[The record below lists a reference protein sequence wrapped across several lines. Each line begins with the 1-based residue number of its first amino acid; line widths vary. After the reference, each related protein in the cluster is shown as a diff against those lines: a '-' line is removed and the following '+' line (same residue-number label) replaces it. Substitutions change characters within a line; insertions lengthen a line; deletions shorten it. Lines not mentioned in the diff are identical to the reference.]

1 VVRPAEPLSL
11 SPSAQLAGMT
21 LLQCADDAEA
31 WAKFL
36 EAVAL
41 ARAAYARQNREH
53 FQPWEREL
61 EQELDSGS
69 PDGEPG

>member
-1 VVRPAEPLSL
+1 VARPTEPLSL

-21 LLQCADDAEA
+21 LLKCADDPEA

-36 EAVAL
+36 EAVYIAK
-41 ARAAYARQNREH
+41 AAYERTNREH
-53 FQPWEREL
+53 FAPW
-61 EQELDSGS
+61 EQELGSGS